1 MDRLEKK
8 EAVSMI
14 NKKLQSSYTVV
25 VVHYHGLTVAEITNL
40 RRNMRANDAEFMVI
54 KNSLA
59 RLAFANTKFEN
70 LASMLNGPAAI
81 AFSADPVAPA
91 KAIVKFAA
99 SNDKLVLLGGMV
111 NMQML
116 DSAGVKLLATM
127 PSLDELRAK
136 IIGIISTPAT
146 RVACVLSAPAA
157 SIARVIGAFAKKDQ

>member
-14 NKKLQSSYTVV
+14 NKKLQASYTVV

-70 LASMLNGPAAI
+70 LASLLNGPAAI

-99 SNDKLVLLGGMV
+99 NNDKLVLLGGMV

-136 IIGIISTPAT
+136 IIGMISTPAT
-146 RVACVLSAPAA
+146 RIASVLSAPAA
-157 SIARVIGAFAKKDQ
+157 SVARVIGAFANKDQ